1 MIKLV
6 TFQKRMPSLDRSGFE
21 ERWRTIHGP
30 IAAAFPGLRGYML
43 GFSLDAGEPLA
54 DGIAQLWF
62 DSREA
67 CQASYAS
74 EIGRRGSADASRW
87 LARREHLLASEE
99 WLKRAGPLS
108 DTPFKV
114 VLCVKRAGGL
124 ARGAF
129 LDRLRATARA
139 GLCAATGAAQARLSL
154 DEAGLLLNSRV
165 EGALTLVAGEAP
177 YDALVELWFATRAQA
192 DAGRARLEQ
201 WRIDSL
207 GGDVGRREDAL
218 LTEHV
223 VAMPPPPAFGIKEG
237 QS

>member
-6 TFQKRMPSLDRSGFE
+6 TFQKRAPSLNRPGFE

-43 GFSLDAGEPLA
+43 GFSLDAGEPPA

-74 EIGRRGSADASRW
+74 DVGRSGSADASRW

-108 DTPFKV
+108 GTPFKV
-114 VLCVKRAGGL
+114 VLCVKRAEGL
-124 ARGAF
+124 TRDAF
-129 LDRLRATARA
+129 LKRLSATARA
-139 GLCAATGAAQARLSL
+139 GLCAATGAAQARLSV
-154 DEAGLLLNSRV
+154 DEAGRLLNSQV

-177 YDALVELWFATRAQA
+177 YDALVELWFVTRAQA
-192 DAGRARLEQ
+192 DTGRARLEE
-201 WRIDSL
+201 WRIAGL
-207 GGDVGRREDAL
+207 GDDVGRREDAL

-223 VAMPPPPAFGIKEG
+223 VVMPPPPAYGIKEE